1 MQAFLCCSWPLLQP
15 GPPLPVWRIGAGAN
29 MAFSRNVFS
38 RIGLFD
44 ERLGAGASGCSEDS
58 EFWYR
63 MLAAGMAIAYQ
74 PRAVV
79 WHSHRVDRDAFG
91 SQMKQY
97 MRGHVAALL
106 VQFEKH
112 RHFWKYPEALYND
125 SICLLPA
132 AEAAPLSGIIAPI
145 ADVSALASA
154 LERLLDDI
162 GLAQD
167 LGFRAK
173 KRAQDFSLVSV
184 GTQLRSFLVAHAN
197 SQTNLLHGQRPP
209 SRPLLNG

>member
-1 MQAFLCCSWPLLQP
+1 IGWSSDVCSADL
-15 GPPLPVWRIGAGAN
+15 
-29 MAFSRNVFS
+29 
-38 RIGLFD
+38 
-44 ERLGAGASGCSEDS
+44 SGCSEDS
-58 EFWYR
+58 ECWYR

-79 WHSHRVDRDAFG
+79 WHSHRVDRDAFR

-132 AEAAPLSGIIAPI
+132 AEAAPLSGII
-145 ADVSALASA
+145 
-154 LERLLDDI
+154 
-162 GLAQD
+162 
-167 LGFRAK
+167 
-173 KRAQDFSLVSV
+173 
-184 GTQLRSFLVAHAN
+184 
-197 SQTNLLHGQRPP
+197 
-209 SRPLLNG
+209 

>member
-1 MQAFLCCSWPLLQP
+1 
-15 GPPLPVWRIGAGAN
+15 
-29 MAFSRNVFS
+29 
-38 RIGLFD
+38 
-44 ERLGAGASGCSEDS
+44 
-58 EFWYR
+58 
-63 MLAAGMAIAYQ
+63 
-74 PRAVV
+74 
-79 WHSHRVDRDAFG
+79 
-91 SQMKQY
+91 
-97 MRGHVAALL
+97 LL

-112 RHFWKYPEALYND
+112 RYFWKYPEALYND

-154 LERLLDDI
+154 LERLLDNI